1 LAPVFPGVP
10 QPDEAMDDT
19 ERMQWLAT
27 HIVPFERK
35 ARAWLHRHVRTLSVA
50 DADDILQEAYAR
62 IWVLEPEA
70 IAKPRAYFLTIIRN
84 LVAEQARRAKIVPM
98 VRMGEIESLNIIS
111 EEPGPERHASAGA
124 ELERLRRV
132 LEGLPAQARRA
143 FELRKIEGLTGR
155 QVAERLGITESAVE
169 KLLARALA
177 RVLDAMSET
186 EQPADEAEGAVRERA
201 LDQR

>member
-1 LAPVFPGVP
+1 MN
-10 QPDEAMDDT
+10 ET
-19 ERMQWLAT
+19 KRMQWLVR
-27 HIVPFERK
+27 HIVPFERR
-35 ARAWLHRHVRTLSVA
+35 ARAWLHRHVRTLPAA

-62 IWVLEPEA
+62 IWVLDCEG
-70 IAKPRAYFLTIIRN
+70 IANPRAYFLTIIRN

-124 ELERLRRV
+124 ELDLVRKA
-132 LEGLPAQARRA
+132 LEALPPQSRRA
-143 FELRKIEGLTGR
+143 FELRKLEGLTVR
-155 QVAERLGITESAVE
+155 QVAERLEVTESAVE

-177 RVLDAMSET
+177 KILDAMSER
-186 EQPADEAEGAVRERA
+186 EQTSDEEGRLTHGRT